1 MKERGFIGTLIILI
15 EESSLSLGYKSLGV
29 AIKNIPNAASQ
40 SSGTNEYQSINHT
53 TIAVIVS
60 AFK

>member
-1 MKERGFIGTLIILI
+1 M
-15 EESSLSLGYKSLGV
+15 SLGYKSPGV
-29 AIKNIPNAASQ
+29 AIKNILNAASQ

-53 TIAVIVS
+53 TIAVRPVIVS